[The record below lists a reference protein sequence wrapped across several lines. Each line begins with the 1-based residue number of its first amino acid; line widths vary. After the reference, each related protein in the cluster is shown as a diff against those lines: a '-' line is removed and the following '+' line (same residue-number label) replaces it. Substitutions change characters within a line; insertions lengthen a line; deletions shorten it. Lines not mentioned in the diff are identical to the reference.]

1 MIERAV
7 LASSNSKKLSEL
19 SVLLVPLNIQICSQ
33 AELGVDPAKETG
45 TTFVENALIKARHA
59 ASRTGLPAIADDS
72 GLVVR
77 GLGGLPGV
85 RSARFAGEDASDAEN
100 NLKLVGALT
109 KVPKEDPRRQAFFVS
124 TVAYLFKPDD
134 PFPVISTAS
143 WAGRIIDNPKGS
155 NGFGYDPHFLVDGLG
170 QTSAELPPDRKNLL
184 SHRGQAVRLFLTEFK
199 RRRGCEAQFGQLN
212 PR

>member
-1 MIERAV
+1 MIERVV
-7 LASSNSKKLSEL
+7 LASSNTKKLSEL
-19 SVLLVPLNIQICSQ
+19 SVLLAPLNIQICSQ

-59 ASRTGLPAIADDS
+59 AWRTGLPAIADDS

-85 RSARFAGEDASDAEN
+85 RSARYAGEDASDTDN
-100 NLKLVGALT
+100 NLKLVAALT
-109 KVPKEDPRRQAFFVS
+109 KVPQEDPRRQAFFVS
-124 TVAYLFKPDD
+124 TIAYLSKPDD

-143 WAGRIIDNPKGS
+143 WAGRIIDKPKGS

-170 QTSAELPPDRKNLL
+170 KTSAELPPDRKNLL
-184 SHRGQAVRLFLTEFK
+184 SHRGQAVRLFLAEFK
-199 RRRGCEAQFGQLN
+199 RRQGCDPQFGQLN